1 MPECALASFPSFSE
15 GNDISSVISPA
26 LAGFF
31 YGVIMPVHISG
42 VLKDGAGKP
51 IENCTIQLKA
61 KRNSTTV
68 VVNTVASENPDEA
81 GSYAMDVEYGQYSV
95 ILLVE
100 GYPPAHAG
108 MITVYEDSKPGTL
121 NDFLGA
127 LSEDDVRPEALRRF
141 EQMVEEAARNAASAS
156 QYAVD
161 AKKSAS
167 DASASAG
174 QAATHATDAADSARA
189 ASTSSGLALSS
200 AQLASSSAET
210 ASIKATEASKSA
222 TTAESSKNAAA
233 TSAAAA
239 KTSETNAAASQQS
252 AATSAST
259 ATTKASE
266 AAISA
271 RDAAA
276 SKEAAKSSETN
287 ASSSA
292 SSAASSA
299 TAAGN
304 AAKVAK
310 TSETNAKSSETAA
323 EQSASAAAGSETAAA
338 LSASE
343 ASTKATEAADSAA
356 EAARSKSAA
365 ESAATRSENAAKRA
379 EDIASA
385 VGLED
390 ASTTKKGIVQL
401 SSSTDSTS
409 ETLAVTPKA
418 VKIVMD
424 ETKTKAPLDSPAFTG
439 TPTTPTPPD
448 DASGLETANAAF
460 VRKLIAALVG
470 SSPEA
475 LDTLNELAAALGNDP
490 NFATT
495 MTNLLAGKQ
504 PFNEILTSLSGLAAA
519 GNKLP
524 YFNDRNTMALA
535 NLTAVGRVLIGQNSK
550 NEVLKYLGLEGSEP
564 FPAGIPLPWPL
575 HTPPAGWL
583 KCNGASFSAEA
594 YPALAK
600 VFPTGRLPDLRGE
613 FIRGWDDG
621 RGVDAGRTLLS
632 SQEHAIEYHSHRLLI
647 STGRAGDD
655 RYISVSGGTSGAFA
669 DYIEQPSGGEIS
681 GIDSTGEWETRPR
694 NIAFNYIVR
703 AA

>member
-1 MPECALASFPSFSE
+1 M
-15 GNDISSVISPA
+15 
-26 LAGFF
+26 
-31 YGVIMPVHISG
+31 
-42 VLKDGAGKP
+42 
-51 IENCTIQLKA
+51 
-61 KRNSTTV
+61 
-68 VVNTVASENPDEA
+68 
-81 GSYAMDVEYGQYSV
+81 
-95 ILLVE
+95 
-100 GYPPAHAG
+100 
-108 MITVYEDSKPGTL
+108 
-121 NDFLGA
+121 
-127 LSEDDVRPEALRRF
+127 
-141 EQMVEEAARNAASAS
+141 
-156 QYAVD
+156 
-161 AKKSAS
+161 
-167 DASASAG
+167 
-174 QAATHATDAADSARA
+174 
-189 ASTSSGLALSS
+189 
-200 AQLASSSAET
+200 
-210 ASIKATEASKSA
+210 
-222 TTAESSKNAAA
+222 
-233 TSAAAA
+233 
-239 KTSETNAAASQQS
+239 
-252 AATSAST
+252 
-259 ATTKASE
+259 
-266 AAISA
+266 
-271 RDAAA
+271 
-276 SKEAAKSSETN
+276 
-287 ASSSA
+287 
-292 SSAASSA
+292 
-299 TAAGN
+299 
-304 AAKVAK
+304 
-310 TSETNAKSSETAA
+310 
-323 EQSASAAAGSETAAA
+323 
-338 LSASE
+338 
-343 ASTKATEAADSAA
+343 
-356 EAARSKSAA
+356 
-365 ESAATRSENAAKRA
+365 
-379 EDIASA
+379 
-385 VGLED
+385 GLED

-475 LDTLNELAAALGNDP
+475 LDTLNEVAAALGNDP

-504 PFNEILTSLSGLAAA
+504 PLNEILTSLSGLAAA

-632 SQEHAIEYHSHRLLI
+632 SQEHAIEYHSHRLFI

-669 DYIEQPSGGEIS
+669 D
-681 GIDSTGEWETRPR
+681 
-694 NIAFNYIVR
+694 
-703 AA
+703 